1 MKRIYEYEDLQ
12 PVLEQLL
19 QDRESGDMEFKSAKG
34 GFPHS
39 MWETYSS
46 FANTDGGAIV
56 FGIKEKDEQFF
67 LDGLTEAQV
76 RKYQKDFFSD
86 MHNKTVV
93 NIALLKEDDV
103 QAVKFEGAYFLF
115 LYIPRVDRSLRPVY
129 CGLDPYTGTYRRDL
143 DGDYHCSREE
153 VNSMF
158 ADANLA
164 SPVDGQILKNFGKED
179 LDSDSIKQYRRRF
192 EQWNPD
198 HVWNALPE
206 DKFLEKLNVFRK
218 DRKTGEYGL
227 TYAGLLMFGTYSAIM
242 DANPNF
248 FPDYQEIQDPKDRWV
263 NRICPDGN
271 WESNLFQFYSRV
283 LPILQNFLPK
293 PFQLEG
299 NQRKAETPA
308 HVAVREALANALV
321 HADYTENASL
331 NIYKYPNKMVFSNP
345 GIMLISLRQY
355 YQGGE
360 SICRN
365 KYLQTM
371 FTFLGSA
378 EKAGSGVD
386 KIIRGWEELKWKK
399 PYLVEKKKPNKVVL
413 TLSME
418 SLLDETVME
427 SLTNLLGDKIIGIP
441 KEQLLTLALAY
452 SEEEITNERL
462 QHALGMH
469 RADITLMLSKMC
481 AKKLL
486 ESAGYGRGT
495 KYHVYGMNV
504 ALPDANVA
512 LHDANV
518 ALPGANVALPDAN
531 VALPD
536 TNVALPDANVGLTEP
551 NVGLQGPNVELI
563 DGNVG
568 LPNANVGLH
577 RKRYSKNEL
586 RELVLSFCT
595 QWRTAE
601 EIAFYISR
609 NLIYVK
615 NRVLP
620 QMSDVIEK
628 MYDIP
633 HHPRQKYRAK
643 QQKETEE

>member
-12 PVLEQLL
+12 PVLEQMLE
-19 QDRESGDMEFKSAKG
+19 DKETGDVEFKSAAG

-39 MWETYSS
+39 FWATYSS
-46 FANTDGGAIV
+46 FANTDGGTIV
-56 FGIKEKDEQFF
+56 FGVKEKDEQFY
-67 LDGLTEAQV
+67 LDGLTEEKT
-76 RKYQKDFFSD
+76 RKYKKDFFNNE
-86 MHNKTVV
+86 HNKEFV
-93 NIALLKEDDV
+93 NIALLTENDV
-103 QAVKFEGAYFLF
+103 QTVLFEGVYILF
-115 LYIPRVDRSLRPVY
+115 FHIPRVDRSLRPVY

-143 DGDYHCSREE
+143 EGDYHCSREE

-164 SPVDGQILKNFGKED
+164 SPVDGKIIENFSKDD
-179 LDSDSIKQYRRRF
+179 LDADSIKQYRRRF

-198 HVWNALPE
+198 HVWNSLPE
-206 DKFLEKLNVFRK
+206 DKFLKKLNVFRR
-218 DRKTGEYGL
+218 DRKTGQYGL

-242 DANPNF
+242 DYNPNF
-248 FPDYQEIQDPKDRWV
+248 FPDYQEIVDPNDRWV

-299 NQRKAETPA
+299 NQRKTETPA

-365 KYLQTM
+365 KFLQTM

-386 KIIRGWEELKWKK
+386 KIMRGWEKLNWKR
-399 PYLVEKKKPNKVVL
+399 PYLVEKKRPNKVVL

-418 SLLDETVME
+418 SLLDESVKE
-427 SLTNLLGDKIIGIP
+427 ELSKLYGEKIAGIP
-441 KEQLLTLALAY
+441 QEQLMTLALAY

-462 QHALGMH
+462 QYVLNMH
-469 RADITLMLSKMC
+469 KADITKMLGQMC
-481 AKKLL
+481 AARLL
-486 ESAGYGRGT
+486 ESTGHGRGT
-495 KYHVYGMNV
+495 KYHINGPNV
-504 ALPDANVA
+504 ALQDPNVA
-512 LHDANV
+512 LQDPNV
-518 ALPGANVALPDAN
+518 VLPDAN
-531 VALPD
+531 VALP
-536 TNVALPDANVGLTEP
+536 
-551 NVGLQGPNVELI
+551 
-563 DGNVG
+563 
-568 LPNANVGLH
+568 
-577 RKRYSKNEL
+577 KRYTKDQLKEKIK
-586 RELVLSFCT
+586 EVCT
-595 QWRTAE
+595 DWVTAE
-601 EIAFYISR
+601 MIAARIGR
-609 NLIYVK
+609 DVKYVK
-615 NRVLP
+615 NHILP
-620 QMSDVIEK
+620 ELSDVIEK
-628 MYDIP
+628 MYDVP
-633 HHPRQKYRAK
+633 HHPKQRYRTK
-643 QQKETEE
+643 QKEIKA

>member
-1 MKRIYEYEDLQ
+1 MAMKRIYEYEDLQ

-19 QDRESGDMEFKSAKG
+19 NDKESSDLEFKSAKG

-39 MWETYSS
+39 FWETYSS
-46 FANTDGGAIV
+46 FANTDGGAII
-56 FGIKEKDEQFF
+56 FGIKEKDDQFY
-67 LDGLTEAQV
+67 LDGVTEEQAK
-76 RKYQKDFFSD
+76 KYEKDFFNR
-86 MHNKTVV
+86 MHSKESV
-93 NIALLKEDDV
+93 NIPLLKENDV
-103 QAVKFEGAYFLF
+103 QTVKFNGAYFLF
-115 LYIPRVDRSLRPVY
+115 FYIPRVDRSLRPVY

-164 SPVDGQILKNFGKED
+164 SPVDGRILKNFSKED
-179 LDSDSIKQYRRRF
+179 LDADSIKQYRRRF

-242 DANPNF
+242 DENPNF

-293 PFQLEG
+293 PFLLEG
-299 NQRKAETPA
+299 NQRRTETPA
-308 HVAVREALANALV
+308 HIAVREALANALV

-331 NIYKYPNKMVFSNP
+331 NIYKYPNRMVFSNP
-345 GIMLISLRQY
+345 GIMLISIKQY

-386 KIIRGWEELKWKK
+386 KIIRGWEELNWKR
-399 PYLVEKKKPNKVVL
+399 PYLVEKKRPNKVVL

-418 SLLDETVME
+418 SLLDESVKE
-427 SLTNLLGDKIIGIP
+427 GLSKIYGDKIISIP
-441 KEQLLTLALAY
+441 QEQLLTLALAY

-462 QHALGMH
+462 QYALNMH
-469 RADITLMLSKMC
+469 KADITKMLGQMC
-481 AKKLL
+481 SARLL
-486 ESAGYGRGT
+486 ESTGHGRGK
-495 KYHVYGMNV
+495 KYLVYGFNV
-504 ALPDANVA
+504 ALPDS
-512 LHDANV
+512 NV
-518 ALPGANVALPDAN
+518 ALP
-531 VALPD
+531 
-536 TNVALPDANVGLTEP
+536 
-551 NVGLQGPNVELI
+551 
-563 DGNVG
+563 
-568 LPNANVGLH
+568 
-577 RKRYSKNEL
+577 KRYTKEQL
-586 RELVLSFCT
+586 IEKIRDVCLDWV
-595 QWRTAE
+595 TAE
-601 EIAFYISR
+601 VIAARIDR
-609 NLIYVK
+609 DVKYVK
-615 NRVLP
+615 NHVLP
-620 QMSDVIEK
+620 KLTDVLEK
-628 MYDIP
+628 MYDVP
-633 HHPRQKYRAK
+633 HHPKQKYRTK
-643 QQKETEE
+643 QKEGDV

>member
-19 QDRESGDMEFKSAKG
+19 NDKESSDLEFKSAKG

-39 MWETYSS
+39 FWETYSS

-56 FGIKEKDEQFF
+56 FGIKEKDDQFY
-67 LDGLTEAQV
+67 LDGVTEEQAK
-76 RKYQKDFFSD
+76 KYEKDFFNR
-86 MHNKTVV
+86 MHSKESE
-93 NIALLKEDDV
+93 NIPLVKENDV
-103 QAVKFEGAYFLF
+103 QTVKFDGVYFLF
-115 LYIPRVDRSLRPVY
+115 FYIPRVDRSLRPVY

-164 SPVDGQILKNFGKED
+164 SPVDGRILNNFSKED
-179 LDSDSIKQYRRRF
+179 LDADSIKQYRRRF

-198 HVWNALPE
+198 HVWNVLPE

-242 DANPNF
+242 DENPNF

-299 NQRKAETPA
+299 NQRRTETPA
-308 HVAVREALANALV
+308 HVAVREALANALI

-331 NIYKYPNKMVFSNP
+331 NIYKYPNRMVFSNP
-345 GIMLISLRQY
+345 GIMLISIKQY

-386 KIIRGWEELKWKK
+386 KIIRGWEELNWKR
-399 PYLVEKKKPNKVVL
+399 PYLVEKKRPNKVVL

-418 SLLDETVME
+418 SLLDESVKE
-427 SLTNLLGDKIIGIP
+427 GLSKIYGDKIISIP
-441 KEQLLTLALAY
+441 QEQLLTLALAY

-462 QHALGMH
+462 QYALNMH
-469 RADITLMLSKMC
+469 KADITKMLGQMC
-481 AKKLL
+481 SARLL
-486 ESAGYGRGT
+486 ESTGHGRGK
-495 KYHVYGMNV
+495 KYLVYGFNV
-504 ALPDANVA
+504 ALPDS
-512 LHDANV
+512 
-518 ALPGANVALPDAN
+518 NVALPDSN

-536 TNVALPDANVGLTEP
+536 SNVALPDSNVA
-551 NVGLQGPNVELI
+551 
-563 DGNVG
+563 
-568 LPNANVGLH
+568 LP
-577 RKRYSKNEL
+577 KRYTKEQL
-586 RELVLSFCT
+586 IEKIRDVCLDWV
-595 QWRTAE
+595 TAE
-601 EIAFYISR
+601 VIAARIDR
-609 NLIYVK
+609 DVKYVK
-615 NRVLP
+615 NHVLP
-620 QMSDVIEK
+620 KLTDVLEK
-628 MYDIP
+628 MYDVP
-633 HHPRQKYRAK
+633 HHPKQKYRTK
-643 QQKETEE
+643 QKEGDV

>member
-1 MKRIYEYEDLQ
+1 MAMKRIYEYEDLQ

-19 QDRESGDMEFKSAKG
+19 NDKESSDLEFKSAKG

-39 MWETYSS
+39 FWETYSS
-46 FANTDGGAIV
+46 FANTDGGAII
-56 FGIKEKDEQFF
+56 FGIKEKDDQFY
-67 LDGLTEAQV
+67 LDGVTEEQAK
-76 RKYQKDFFSD
+76 KYEKDFFNR
-86 MHNKTVV
+86 MHSKESV
-93 NIALLKEDDV
+93 NIPLLKENDV
-103 QAVKFEGAYFLF
+103 QTVKFNGAYFLF
-115 LYIPRVDRSLRPVY
+115 FYIPRVDRSLRPVY

-164 SPVDGQILKNFGKED
+164 SPVDGRILKNFSKED
-179 LDSDSIKQYRRRF
+179 LDADSIKQYRRRF

-242 DANPNF
+242 DENPNF

-293 PFQLEG
+293 PFLLEG
-299 NQRKAETPA
+299 NQRRTETPA
-308 HVAVREALANALV
+308 HIAVREALANALV

-331 NIYKYPNKMVFSNP
+331 NIYKYPNRMVFSNP
-345 GIMLISLRQY
+345 GIMLISIKQY

-386 KIIRGWEELKWKK
+386 KIIRGWEELNWKR
-399 PYLVEKKKPNKVVL
+399 PYLVEKKRPNKVVL

-418 SLLDETVME
+418 SLLDESVKE
-427 SLTNLLGDKIIGIP
+427 GLSKIYGDKIISIP
-441 KEQLLTLALAY
+441 QEQLLTLALAY

-462 QHALGMH
+462 QYALNMH
-469 RADITLMLSKMC
+469 KADITKMLGQMC
-481 AKKLL
+481 SARLL
-486 ESAGYGRGT
+486 ESTGHGRGK
-495 KYHVYGMNV
+495 KYLVYGFNV
-504 ALPDANVA
+504 ALPDS
-512 LHDANV
+512 
-518 ALPGANVALPDAN
+518 NVALPDSN

-536 TNVALPDANVGLTEP
+536 SNVALPDSNVA
-551 NVGLQGPNVELI
+551 
-563 DGNVG
+563 
-568 LPNANVGLH
+568 LP
-577 RKRYSKNEL
+577 KRYTKEQL
-586 RELVLSFCT
+586 IEKIRDVCLDWV
-595 QWRTAE
+595 TAE
-601 EIAFYISR
+601 VIAARIDR
-609 NLIYVK
+609 DVKYVK
-615 NRVLP
+615 NHVLP
-620 QMSDVIEK
+620 KLTDVLEK
-628 MYDIP
+628 MYDVP
-633 HHPRQKYRAK
+633 HHPKQKYRTK
-643 QQKETEE
+643 QKEGDV

>member
-19 QDRESGDMEFKSAKG
+19 EDKESGDLEFKSAKG

-56 FGIKEKDEQFF
+56 FGIKEKDDQFF
-67 LDGLTEAQV
+67 LDGLTENQAK
-76 RKYQKDFFSD
+76 KYEKEFFSA
-86 MHNKTVV
+86 MHSKQVV
-93 NIALLKEDDV
+93 NIPLLKEADV
-103 QAVKFEGAYFLF
+103 QLAEMDGAYFLF
-115 LYIPRVDRSLRPVY
+115 LYVPRVDRSLRPVY
-129 CGLDPYTGTYRRDL
+129 CGFDPYTGTYRRDL

-164 SPVDGQILKNFGKED
+164 SPVDGRILKNFSKED
-179 LDSDSIKQYRRRF
+179 LDESSIKQYRRRF

-198 HVWNALPE
+198 HVWNVLPE
-206 DKFLEKLNVFRK
+206 DMFLEKLNVFRK

-242 DANPNF
+242 DENPNF

-293 PFQLEG
+293 PFRLEG
-299 NQRKAETPA
+299 NQRKTETPA
-308 HVAVREALANALV
+308 HVAVREALSNALV

-345 GIMLISLRQY
+345 GIMLISLKQY
-355 YQGGE
+355 YHGGE

-386 KIIRGWEELKWKK
+386 KIMRGWEELNWKR
-399 PYLVEKKKPNKVVL
+399 PYLVEKKRPNKVVL
-413 TLSME
+413 TLPME
-418 SLLDETVME
+418 SLLDDAVKAGL
-427 SLTNLLGDKIIGIP
+427 SKHFGDRIVGIP
-441 KEQLLTLALAY
+441 QEQLMTLALAY
-452 SEEEITNERL
+452 SEEEVSNERL
-462 QHALGMH
+462 HYALNMH
-469 RADITLMLSKMC
+469 QADITKMLGKMC
-481 AKKLL
+481 SQHLL
-486 ESAGYGRGT
+486 ESTGRGRGT
-495 KYHVYGMNV
+495 KYHVFGIEVALSDGNV
-504 ALPDANVA
+504 ALPDSNVG
-512 LHDANV
+512 LSDTNV
-518 ALPGANVALPDAN
+518 GLPDDN
-531 VALPD
+531 VGLPD
-536 TNVALPDANVGLTEP
+536 TNVGLPDGNVGLPDANVGLR
-551 NVGLQGPNVELI
+551 
-563 DGNVG
+563 
-568 LPNANVGLH
+568 

-586 RELVLSFCT
+586 RDILVSFCT
-595 QWRTAE
+595 QWKTAE
-601 EIAFYISR
+601 EIALYVGR
-609 NLIYVK
+609 NLVYIRD
-615 NRVLP
+615 RVLP

-633 HHPRQKYRAK
+633 HHPRQRYRAK